1 MVPGGEKNKKGGAIW
16 QYLRMDTEGYESLT
30 LTRLIR
36 TKKGE
41 EVGVLVVY
49 IRPGYLTEIL
59 GTGGS
64 DVMLV
69 LNGETMVAK
78 KDGKHGRFC
87 GHLRAVAGA
96 GR

>member
-1 MVPGGEKNKKGGAIW
+1 M
-16 QYLRMDTEGYESLT
+16 
-30 LTRLIR
+30 
-36 TKKGE
+36 
-41 EVGVLVVY
+41 LVVY

-78 KDGKHGRFC
+78 RTANTVDFADIC
-87 GHLRAVAGA
+87 EL
-96 GR
+96 